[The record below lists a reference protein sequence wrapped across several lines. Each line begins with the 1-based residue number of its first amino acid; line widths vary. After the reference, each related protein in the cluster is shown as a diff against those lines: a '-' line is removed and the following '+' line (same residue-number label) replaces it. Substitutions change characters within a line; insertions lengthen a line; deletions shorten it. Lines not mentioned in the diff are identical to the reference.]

1 MRQSPDPPAA
11 NHSQVYPSPPRV
23 HWALLLLALVSAEAL
38 AFWLVPD
45 PYRNF
50 AVYAV
55 AVAWPLYLC
64 IWVRKIDHRSS
75 SLYWAIASLVTGFG
89 FLFSWLLW
97 IVVIYELREELLE
110 HYNRREPVNL
120 RLNWLLTFLGS
131 FVYFQFESEQNRPA
145 EECAAGILRTR
156 VEQLCNRLTPPPQ
169 LCSTAFNAMHKLCL
183 IAIACRAAIVSAPAS
198 FAPIPAIRIS
208 NHINRAGKA

>member
-1 MRQSPDPPAA
+1 MRHSPVVHAA
-11 NHSQVYPSPPRV
+11 KHGSVYPCPPRV
-23 HWALLLLALVSAEAL
+23 HWAILLVALLAAEGLV
-38 AFWLVPD
+38 FWFVPD
-45 PYRNF
+45 TYRNF

-110 HYNRREPVNL
+110 HYNRREPINL
-120 RLNWLLTFLGS
+120 RLNAVLTFLFS
-131 FVYFQFESEQNRPA
+131 FVYFQFVLNRIGRQRQAISESYA
-145 EECAAGILRTR
+145 TGTHDSVVA
-156 VEQLCNRLTPPPQ
+156 
-169 LCSTAFNAMHKLCL
+169 
-183 IAIACRAAIVSAPAS
+183 
-198 FAPIPAIRIS
+198 
-208 NHINRAGKA
+208 

>member
-1 MRQSPDPPAA
+1 MRQSPDVPAA
-11 NHSQVYPSPPRV
+11 NHSPVYPCPPRV

-38 AFWLVPD
+38 AFWFVPD

-110 HYNRREPVNL
+110 HYNRREPINL
-120 RLNWLLTFLGS
+120 RLNWFLTFLGS
-131 FVYFQFESEQNRPA
+131 FVYFQFALN
-145 EECAAGILRTR
+145 
-156 VEQLCNRLTPPPQ
+156 
-169 LCSTAFNAMHKLCL
+169 K
-183 IAIACRAAIVSAPAS
+183 IARQKHALQES
-198 FAPIPAIRIS
+198 FAPESQDSVIA
-208 NHINRAGKA
+208 

>member
-1 MRQSPDPPAA
+1 MRQSPDVPAA
-11 NHSQVYPSPPRV
+11 NHSPVYPCPPRV

-38 AFWLVPD
+38 AFWFVPD

-97 IVVIYELREELLE
+97 IVVIYARLRGRTLSKRIT
-110 HYNRREPVNL
+110 NRREPINL
-120 RLNWLLTFLGS
+120 RLNWFLTFLGS
-131 FVYFQFESEQNRPA
+131 FVYFQFALN
-145 EECAAGILRTR
+145 
-156 VEQLCNRLTPPPQ
+156 
-169 LCSTAFNAMHKLCL
+169 K
-183 IAIACRAAIVSAPAS
+183 IARQKHALQES
-198 FAPIPAIRIS
+198 FAPESQDSVIA
-208 NHINRAGKA
+208 